1 MYVEYIRINAACE
14 TNVPAIPLAALAD
27 SIPSISCSDC
37 WVCGRSTRFAASS
50 RAGRNISLWKEK
62 SESRPLNAFLL
73 SAAGMTV
80 SSVEL
85 TPLRMFTGVTRAAAG
100 LMLMSMSSCKPLT
113 YVRSVLE
120 GTQLDMLRCVNNLYI
135 LNNLLDNTH
144 SPAAIILKLALF
156 SISGSH
162 TVCCRNA
169 SRLT

>member
-14 TNVPAIPLAALAD
+14 TNVPAIPLVALAD

-37 WVCGRSTRFAASS
+37 WVCGRSTRFAVSS

-62 SESRPLNAFLL
+62 SESRPLNENLL
-73 SAAGMTV
+73 SAVDGFL
-80 SSVEL
+80 S
-85 TPLRMFTGVTRAAAG
+85 GVDAAEDVHRSHGAAAG
-100 LMLMSMSSCKPLT
+100 LKLMSMSCYKPLT

-120 GTQLDMLRCVNNLYI
+120 GSQLDMLRRVNNLYI

-156 SISGSH
+156 SVSGSH
-162 TVCCRNA
+162 TVWCRNA